1 MKNKPTE
8 SEVVSELKKLNFSE
22 EKAKKM
28 LQEYYYR
35 YDNAELESAQ
45 DIASQIESDW
55 LDED

>member
-1 MKNKPTE
+1 MNNKPTE

>member
-28 LQEYYYR
+28 FQEYYYR